1 MHCYQCKLLLNSSP
15 QQSISSKGKVM
26 KKIAI
31 GTLGGTIAMAADKF
45 GQMQPTL
52 TSDILIKSVPD
63 LNKVANIHA
72 QTLTQLPSGSLSF
85 KILFEIIKWAK
96 QQVKDGAEGI
106 VLTQGTDTIEE
117 TAFFLSLYWD
127 KAEPLIITGAMRLPH
142 EAGADGPAN
151 VLAATRVA
159 AHPQSR
165 NRGVLVVIN
174 DTIHSPYWVQ
184 KSHTVKIETFQ
195 SGMIGILGT
204 ILEGKLIYFN
214 DQKFFPTTFDLPQNY
229 DHQIALLHSSLSSDT
244 QLIKFCLESGYY
256 AGLVIVGFGSGHCS
270 FQEAD
275 IVRQYTQK
283 MPIIIASR
291 TYAGSTTRTTY
302 GYKGSEV
309 DLIASGALMSGY
321 LSAVKARL
329 LLWAFLAQGHSLA
342 QIKQHWNDWTIS

>member
-1 MHCYQCKLLLNSSP
+1 
-15 QQSISSKGKVM
+15 M

-31 GTLGGTIAMAADKF
+31 GTLGGTIAMAADDF
-45 GQMQPTL
+45 DQMQPTL
-52 TSDILIKSVPD
+52 TSDILIKSVPG
-63 LNKVANIHA
+63 LNNVADIHA

-96 QQVKDGAEGI
+96 KQIETGAQGI
-106 VLTQGTDTIEE
+106 VLTQGTDTLEE

-127 KAEPLIITGAMRLPH
+127 KAEPLVITGAMRMPH

-174 DTIHSPYWVQ
+174 DSIHSPYWVQ
-184 KSHTVKIETFQ
+184 KNHTVKIETFQ
-195 SGMIGILGT
+195 SGMTGILGAL
-204 ILEGKLIYFN
+204 LEGKLIYFN
-214 DQKFFPTTFDLPQNY
+214 DRIFFPKTFDLPQNY
-229 DHQIALLHSSLSSDT
+229 EHQVALLYSSLSSDT
-244 QLIKFCLESGYY
+244 ELIKFCLESGQY
-256 AGLVIVGFGSGHCS
+256 AGLVIAGFGSGHCS
-270 FQEAD
+270 FEKAD

-291 TYAGSTTRTTY
+291 ICTGSTTRTTY

-329 LLWAFLAQGHSLA
+329 LLWAFLAQGYSLT
-342 QIKQHWNDWTIS
+342 QIKAHWDEWTIS

>member
-1 MHCYQCKLLLNSSP
+1 
-15 QQSISSKGKVM
+15 M

-31 GTLGGTIAMAADKF
+31 GTLGGTIAMTADSF

-52 TSDILIKSVPD
+52 TSDNLIKSVPD
-63 LNKVANIHA
+63 LNQVADIHA
-72 QTLTQLPSGSLSF
+72 QTLMQLPSGSLSF
-85 KILFEIIKWAK
+85 KILFEIIEWAT
-96 QQVKDGAEGI
+96 QQIKAGAEGI
-106 VLTQGTDTIEE
+106 VLTQGTDTLEE

-127 KAEPLIITGAMRLPH
+127 KAEPLIITGAMRIPC

-159 AHPQSR
+159 ADPQSR

-184 KSHTVKIETFQ
+184 KKHTVKIETFQ
-195 SGMIGILGT
+195 SGLAGILGT

-214 DQKFFPTTFDLPQNY
+214 DRNFFPTTFDLPQNY
-229 DHQIALLHSSLSSDT
+229 QHQVALLHSSLSSDT
-244 QLIKFCLESGYY
+244 QLMKFCFESGHY
-256 AGLVIVGFGSGHCS
+256 AGVVIAGFGSGHCS
-270 FQEAD
+270 FEEAD
-275 IVRQYTQK
+275 IVRQYTHK
-283 MPIIIASR
+283 IPIVIASR
-291 TYAGSTTRTTY
+291 TCTGSTTRTTY

-309 DLIASGALMSGY
+309 DMIASGALMAGY

-342 QIKQHWNDWTIS
+342 QINAHWNNWTIS

>member
-1 MHCYQCKLLLNSSP
+1 
-15 QQSISSKGKVM
+15 M

-31 GTLGGTIAMAADKF
+31 GTLGGTIAMAADNF

-52 TSDILIKSVPD
+52 TSDTLIKSVPD
-63 LNKVANIHA
+63 LNNVANIYA

-85 KILFEIIKWAK
+85 KILFEILEWAK
-96 QQVKDGAEGI
+96 QQIKAGAEGI
-106 VLTQGTDTIEE
+106 VLTQGTDTLEE

-127 KAEPLIITGAMRLPH
+127 KEEPLIITGAMRIPC

-184 KSHTVKIETFQ
+184 KNHTVKIETFQ
-195 SGMIGILGT
+195 SGLTGVLGA
-204 ILEGKLIYFN
+204 ILEGRPIYFN
-214 DQKFFPTTFDLPQNY
+214 DRNFFPTTFDPPKNY
-229 DHQIALLHSSLSSDT
+229 DHQVALLHSSLSSDT
-244 QLIKFCLESGYY
+244 QLMKFCFESGYY
-256 AGLVIVGFGSGHCS
+256 SGLVIAGFGSGHCS
-270 FQEAD
+270 FEEAD
-275 IVRQYTQK
+275 IVQQYTQK

-291 TYAGSTTRTTY
+291 TCTGSTTRITY

-329 LLWAFLAQGHSLA
+329 LLWAFLAEGLSLA
-342 QIKQHWNDWTIS
+342 QINANWNSWTIS

>member
-1 MHCYQCKLLLNSSP
+1 
-15 QQSISSKGKVM
+15 M

-31 GTLGGTIAMAADKF
+31 GTLGGTIAMAADNF
-45 GQMQPTL
+45 GQMQPIL

-63 LNKVANIHA
+63 LNKIANVHA

-85 KILFEIIKWAK
+85 NILFEIIEWAT
-96 QQVKDGAEGI
+96 QQIKAGAEGV
-106 VLTQGTDTIEE
+106 VLTQGTDTLEE

-127 KAEPLIITGAMRLPH
+127 KVEPLVITGAMRVPC

-151 VLAATRVA
+151 VLAAARVA

-174 DTIHSPYWVQ
+174 DSIHSPYWVQ

-195 SGMIGILGT
+195 SGLAGILGD
-204 ILEGKLIYFN
+204 ILEGKLVYFN
-214 DQKFFPTTFDLPQNY
+214 DRNFFPTTFDIPQNY
-229 DHQIALLHSSLSSDT
+229 DHQVALLYSSLSSDT
-244 QLIKFCLESGYY
+244 QLMKFCLESGHY
-256 AGLVIVGFGSGHCS
+256 AGLVIAGFGSGHCS
-270 FQEAD
+270 FEEAD

-291 TYAGSTTRTTY
+291 TCTGSTTRSTY

-309 DLIASGALMSGY
+309 DLIAAGALMSGY

-329 LLWAFLAQGHSLA
+329 LLWAFLAQGYSLA
-342 QIKQHWNDWTIS
+342 QINAYWNDWIIS

>member
-1 MHCYQCKLLLNSSP
+1 
-15 QQSISSKGKVM
+15 M
-26 KKIAI
+26 KRIAI
-31 GTLGGTIAMAADKF
+31 GTLGGTIAMTADNW

-52 TSDILIKSVPD
+52 TSDVLIKSVPD
-63 LNKVANIHA
+63 LNNVANIHA

-85 KILFEIIKWAK
+85 KILFEIMEWATQQIKA
-96 QQVKDGAEGI
+96 GAEGV
-106 VLTQGTDTIEE
+106 VLTQGTDTMEE

-127 KAEPLIITGAMRLPH
+127 RVEPLVITGAMRIPC

-195 SGMIGILGT
+195 SGPVGILGT
-204 ILEGKLIYFN
+204 ILEGKLVYFN
-214 DQKFFPTTFDLPQNY
+214 DRNFFPRKFGLPKNY
-229 DHQIALLHSSLSSDT
+229 NHQVALLYSSLSSDT

-256 AGLVIVGFGSGHCS
+256 TGVVIAGFGSGHCS
-270 FQEAD
+270 FEEAD
-275 IVRQYTQK
+275 IVRQYTKK
-283 MPIIIASR
+283 MPIVIASR
-291 TYAGSTTRTTY
+291 TCAGSTTRTTY

-309 DLIASGALMSGY
+309 DMIASGVLMSGY

-329 LLWAFLAQGHSLA
+329 LLWAFLAQGCSLA
-342 QIKQHWNDWTIS
+342 QISTRWNDWTIS

>member
-1 MHCYQCKLLLNSSP
+1 
-15 QQSISSKGKVM
+15 M

-31 GTLGGTIAMAADKF
+31 GTLGGTIAMAADSF

-63 LNKVANIHA
+63 LNNVANIHA

-85 KILFEIIKWAK
+85 KILFKVIEWAT
-96 QQVKDGAEGI
+96 QQIEAGAEGV
-106 VLTQGTDTIEE
+106 VLTQGTDTLEE

-127 KAEPLIITGAMRLPH
+127 KVEPLIITGAMRTPC

-159 AHPQSR
+159 VHPQSR

-195 SGMIGILGT
+195 SGLVGILGS

-214 DQKFFPTTFDLPQNY
+214 DRNFFPATFTLPKNY
-229 DHQIALLHSSLSSDT
+229 DHQVALLYSSLSSDT
-244 QLIKFCLESGYY
+244 QLMKLCLESGQYS
-256 AGLVIVGFGSGHCS
+256 GLVIAGFGSGHCS
-270 FQEAD
+270 FEEAE
-275 IVRQYTQK
+275 IVRQYAQK
-283 MPIIIASR
+283 VPIIIASR
-291 TYAGSTTRTTY
+291 TYTGSTTRTTY

-309 DLIASGALMSGY
+309 DMIASGALMSGY

-329 LLWAFLAQGHSLA
+329 LLWTFLAQGLSLA
-342 QIKQHWNDWTIS
+342 QINTHWNDWTIS

>member
-1 MHCYQCKLLLNSSP
+1 
-15 QQSISSKGKVM
+15 M

-31 GTLGGTIAMAADKF
+31 GTLGGTIAMAADNL

-52 TSDILIKSVPD
+52 TSDILIKTVPD

-85 KILFEIIKWAK
+85 KILFEIIEWAK
-96 QQVKDGAEGI
+96 QQIKAGAEGI
-106 VLTQGTDTIEE
+106 VLTQGTDTLEE
-117 TAFFLSLYWD
+117 TAFFLSLYWN
-127 KAEPLIITGAMRLPH
+127 KAEPLIVTGAMRIPC

-151 VLAATRVA
+151 ILAATRVA
-159 AHPQSR
+159 VHPQSR
-165 NRGVLVVIN
+165 NRGVLVLIN

-195 SGMIGILGT
+195 SGLTGTLGT
-204 ILEGKLIYFN
+204 ILEGKPIYFN
-214 DQKFFPTTFDLPQNY
+214 DRNFFPTTFDLPKNKN
-229 DHQIALLHSSLSSDT
+229 HQVALLHSSLSSDT
-244 QLIKFCLESGYY
+244 QLMKFCLESGNY
-256 AGLVIVGFGSGHCS
+256 AGLVIAGFGSGHCS
-270 FQEAD
+270 FEEAD

-291 TYAGSTTRTTY
+291 ICNGSTTRATY

-309 DLIASGALMSGY
+309 DMIAAGALMSGY

-342 QIKQHWNDWTIS
+342 QIRAHWNDWTIS

>member
-1 MHCYQCKLLLNSSP
+1 
-15 QQSISSKGKVM
+15 M

-31 GTLGGTIAMAADKF
+31 GTLGGTIAMAADNL

-63 LNKVANIHA
+63 LNKVAHIHA

-85 KILFEIIKWAK
+85 KILFEIIEWAT
-96 QQVKDGAEGI
+96 QQIKAGAEGI
-106 VLTQGTDTIEE
+106 VLTQGTDTLEE

-127 KAEPLIITGAMRLPH
+127 KAEPLVITGAMRIPC

-151 VLAATRVA
+151 ILAATRVA

-195 SGMIGILGT
+195 SGLVGILGT
-204 ILEGKLIYFN
+204 LLEGKLLYFN
-214 DQKFFPTTFDLPQNY
+214 NQIFFPRTFDLPQNY
-229 DHQIALLHSSLSSDT
+229 DHQVALLYSSLSSDT
-244 QLIKFCLESGYY
+244 QLMKFCFESGHY
-256 AGLVIVGFGSGHCS
+256 AGLVVAGFGSGHCS
-270 FQEAD
+270 FEEAD
-275 IVRQYTQK
+275 IIRQYTQK

-291 TYAGSTTRTTY
+291 TCTGSTTRKTY

-309 DLIASGALMSGY
+309 DMIASGALMSGY

-329 LLWAFLAQGHSLA
+329 LLWAFLAQGYSLA
-342 QIKQHWNDWTIS
+342 QINAQWNDWTIS

>member
-1 MHCYQCKLLLNSSP
+1 
-15 QQSISSKGKVM
+15 M

-31 GTLGGTIAMAADKF
+31 GTLGGTIAMAADNF
-45 GQMQPTL
+45 GQMKPIL

-63 LNKVANIHA
+63 LNKIANVHA

-85 KILFEIIKWAK
+85 NILFEIIEWAT
-96 QQVKDGAEGI
+96 QQIKAGAEGV
-106 VLTQGTDTIEE
+106 VLTQGTDTLEE

-127 KAEPLIITGAMRLPH
+127 KVEPLVITGAMRVPC

-151 VLAATRVA
+151 VLAAARVA

-174 DTIHSPYWVQ
+174 DSIHSPYWVQ

-195 SGMIGILGT
+195 SGLAGILGA

-214 DQKFFPTTFDLPQNY
+214 DRNFFPTTFDIPQNY
-229 DHQIALLHSSLSSDT
+229 DHQVALLYSSLSSDT
-244 QLIKFCLESGYY
+244 QLMKFCLESGHY
-256 AGLVIVGFGSGHCS
+256 AGLVIAGFGSGHCS
-270 FQEAD
+270 FEEAD

-291 TYAGSTTRTTY
+291 ICTGSTTRSTY

-309 DLIASGALMSGY
+309 DMIAAGALMSGY

-329 LLWAFLAQGHSLA
+329 LLWTFLAQGYSLA
-342 QIKQHWNDWTIS
+342 QINAYWNDWIIS

>member
-1 MHCYQCKLLLNSSP
+1 
-15 QQSISSKGKVM
+15 M

-31 GTLGGTIAMAADKF
+31 GTLGGTIAMAENNF

-52 TSDILIKSVPD
+52 TSDILIKSVPE
-63 LNKVANIHA
+63 LNKVAHIHA

-85 KILFEIIKWAK
+85 KILFEIIEWAK

-106 VLTQGTDTIEE
+106 VLTQGTDTLEE

-127 KAEPLIITGAMRLPH
+127 KAEPLIITGAMRIPC
-142 EAGADGPAN
+142 EPGADGPAN

-159 AHPQSR
+159 AHPETR

-174 DTIHSPYWVQ
+174 DSIHSPYWVQ

-195 SGMIGILGT
+195 SGLPGILGT
-204 ILEGKLIYFN
+204 LLEGRLVYFN
-214 DQKFFPTTFDLPQNY
+214 DQNFFPATFHLPQSY
-229 DHQIALLHSSLSSDT
+229 DHQVALLHSSLSSDT
-244 QLIKFCLESGYY
+244 ELMKFCLESGRY
-256 AGLVIVGFGSGHCS
+256 AGLVIAGFGSGHCT
-270 FQEAD
+270 FEEAD
-275 IVRQYTQK
+275 IVRQYAQK

-291 TYAGSTTRTTY
+291 SYSGSTTRTTY

-309 DLIASGALMSGY
+309 DLIAAGALMSGY

-329 LLWAFLAQGHSLA
+329 LLWAFLAQGLSLK
-342 QIKQHWNDWTIS
+342 QINTHWNDWTIS